1 MSHKLWR
8 YALIVHSRQ
17 NVIKFNHCSFTS
29 LRPTILEKPVRS
41 FRFVV
46 PSFNC
51 APPCLRYST
60 RHTDSLNPKTL
71 AQYLEILR
79 ADVAK
84 MRRVNLATL
93 SAALDQAR
101 FSPVGKYSQEDALFL
116 LQCCSMMPEKPRPEK
131 LALIELAW
139 PLVVRDQAPT
149 SQQLVRLLREY
160 RTNGKKL
167 DYVEF
172 MEKNAEVMDMTVFE
186 SLLYL
191 AAENGS
197 ADGMVQVLSAI
208 REKDLSLTEDVF
220 NALIL
225 GHSRCR
231 NLDNS
236 EQVFESMAAVNIVPS
251 SRTYKEMI
259 RAYIENTSPDK
270 AETILHA
277 KGKML
282 SEFQVFSII
291 RTAIR
296 RDDQSSVLEMAFK
309 LLSEEILCNRHII
322 PEIRNACVELIRA
335 NEARKAFRIIEQLHI
350 PKFSDHEDS
359 DSFATFFI
367 SELIRSGTPLEDVIE
382 MARKLKDSGR
392 NTRAVHVCCEVAL
405 RHESADALSY
415 LKELATIEELRP
427 HYFWPLFIRDFKT
440 NGESGVLQVVNEMY
454 DLKVTPDYETIA
466 NYILAKLPITM
477 TNVRSGIKELED
489 RGMKMAQLMP
499 PLISHLI
506 YEHRLTEAQELIE
519 TYPTKIKGQVM
530 VWPMITFVKNVRSNY
545 QSEFAP
551 LAKLLKAI
559 STKNPSDSDL
569 AGQLLLELIAMPS
582 RKFSY
587 EVMAAMLQQFRFH
600 SVGVSKISGDVVAQF
615 VAKCSDEALRVQLN
629 GLLDAICDGRLNAYT
644 SDHFDEHIQHPRD
657 MSLDELEC
665 HLVELQAKNANTRGN
680 YIIYYYPYFL
690 YISFS
695 KIIFQTFS
703 ILYQ

>member
-8 YALIVHSRQ
+8 YALLVHSRQ
-17 NVIKFNHCSFTS
+17 SVAQFHRNFHVPAITRCLERPMIGSS
-29 LRPTILEKPVRS
+29 LVRS
-41 FRFVV
+41 LNF
-46 PSFNC
+46 
-51 APPCLRYST
+51 APPCPRYST
-60 RHTDSLNPKTL
+60 RQPDSLIPKTL

-84 MRRVNLATL
+84 MRRVNSATL
-93 SAALDQAR
+93 SSALDQAR
-101 FSPVGKYSQEDALFL
+101 FSPVGKYSQEEALFL

-131 LALIELAW
+131 LAMVELAW
-139 PLVVRDQAPT
+139 PLVVRDQQPT

-167 DYVEF
+167 DYLEF
-172 MEKNAEVMDMTVFE
+172 MEKNAEVMDTPLFE

-208 REKDLSLTEDVF
+208 KAKELPLTEDVF

-236 EQVFESMAAVNIVPS
+236 EQVLEAMAAVNIAPTA
-251 SRTYKEMI
+251 RTYKEMI
-259 RAYIENTSPDK
+259 RAYIENTCPDK
-270 AETILHA
+270 AEHLLQA
-277 KGKML
+277 KGTLL
-282 SEFQVFSII
+282 SEYQVFSII

-296 RDDQSSVLEMAFK
+296 RDDQSSVLEMSFK

-382 MARKLKDSGR
+382 MARKLMDSGR
-392 NTRAVHVCCEVAL
+392 NTRALHVCCEVAL
-405 RHESADALSY
+405 RHESEDALSY
-415 LKELATIEELRP
+415 LKELATVEELRP
-427 HYFWPLFIRDFKT
+427 HYFWPLFIREFKS
-440 NGESGVLQVVNEMY
+440 NGESGILQIVKEMS

-466 NYILAKLPITM
+466 NYILAKIPITL
-477 TNVRSGIKELED
+477 TNVRMGIKELED
-489 RGMKMAQLMP
+489 RGAKMAHLMSP
-499 PLISHLI
+499 VISHLI
-506 YEHRLTEAQELIE
+506 YQNRLKDAQDIFE
-519 TYPTKIKGQVM
+519 TYSTKIKGQVLI
-530 VWPMITFVKNVRSNY
+530 WPMITFVKNVRSNY

-551 LAKLLKAI
+551 LAKLLKAVAEK
-559 STKNPSDSDL
+559 SPSDSDL
-569 AGQLLLELIAMPS
+569 GGQLLLELASMSS

-587 EVMAAMLQQFRFH
+587 EVMAALLQQFRMH
-600 SVGVSKISGDVVAQF
+600 SVGVSKISGDVVGQY
-615 VAKCSDEALRVQLN
+615 VAKCSEEPLREQLSN
-629 GLLDAICDGRLNAYT
+629 ILDGICDGRLNAYT
-644 SDHFDEHIQHPRD
+644 TDHFDEHIRHPRD

-665 HLVELQAKNANTRGN
+665 HLVELQAKNANTRG
-680 YIIYYYPYFL
+680 
-690 YISFS
+690 
-695 KIIFQTFS
+695 
-703 ILYQ
+703 

>member
-8 YALIVHSRQ
+8 YALLVHARRP
-17 NVIKFNHCSFTS
+17 VITCIRNIHAIAAIGTQ
-29 LRPTILEKPVRS
+29 KPVNQS
-41 FRFVV
+41 FVRGLNVV
-46 PSFNC
+46 TPYI
-51 APPCLRYST
+51 RYST
-60 RHTDSLNPKTL
+60 RQPDPLNPKTL

-93 SAALDQAR
+93 SSALDQAR

-139 PLVVRDQAPT
+139 PLVVRDQQPT
-149 SQQLVRLLREY
+149 SVQLVRLLREY

-167 DYVEF
+167 NYLEF
-172 MEKNAEVMDMTVFE
+172 MEEHAEIMDIPLFE

-208 REKDLSLTEDVF
+208 KAKDLPLTEGVF

-231 NLDNS
+231 NLNNS
-236 EQVFESMAAVNIVPS
+236 EQVLDTMAAANIVPS

-259 RAYIENTSPDK
+259 RAYIENTCPDQ
-270 AETILHA
+270 AEALLHA

-282 SEFQVFSII
+282 SEFQVLSVI

-296 RDDQSSVLEMAFK
+296 RDDQSRVLEMSFK

-322 PEIRNACVELIRA
+322 PEIRNACVELVRA

-392 NTRAVHVCCEVAL
+392 NTRALHVCCEVAL
-405 RHESADALSY
+405 RHESEDALSY
-415 LKELATIEELRP
+415 LKELSTIEGLRP
-427 HYFWPLFIRDFKT
+427 HYFWPLFIRDFKA
-440 NGESGVLQVVNEMY
+440 NGESGVLQVVKEMS
-454 DLKVTPDYETIA
+454 DLNVTLDYETMA
-466 NYILAKLPITM
+466 NYVLSKIPITL
-477 TNVRSGIKELED
+477 TNVRSCINELSD
-489 RGMKMAQLMP
+489 RGVKMAQLLS
-499 PLISHLI
+499 PLVSHLI
-506 YEHRLTEAQELIE
+506 YQNRLKDAQELIE
-519 TYPTKIKGQVM
+519 LYPTKIKGQVM
-530 VWPMITFVKNVRSNY
+530 LWPMLTFVKNVRSNF

-551 LAKLLKAI
+551 LAKLLKSIADK
-559 STKNPSDSDL
+559 SLSDSDL
-569 AGQLLLELIAMPS
+569 AGQLLLELVAMPS
-582 RKFSY
+582 RKLSY
-587 EVMAAMLQQFRFH
+587 EVMSSLLQQFRSH
-600 SVGVSKISGDVVAQF
+600 SVGISKISGDVVAQY
-615 VAKCSDEALRVQLN
+615 VAKCSDEPLKEQLSR
-629 GLLDAICDGRLNAYT
+629 LLQTICDGRLNAFT
-644 SDHFDEHIQHPRD
+644 TDHFDEHIRHPRD

-665 HLVELQAKNANTRGN
+665 HLVELQAKNANTRG
-680 YIIYYYPYFL
+680 
-690 YISFS
+690 
-695 KIIFQTFS
+695 
-703 ILYQ
+703 

>member
-1 MSHKLWR
+1 MLHNIWRSAVLVHLRQHVVRFHRNSHFA
-8 YALIVHSRQ
+8 ALRT
-17 NVIKFNHCSFTS
+17 SF
-29 LRPTILEKPVRS
+29 EKPVS
-41 FRFVV
+41 CSVEL
-46 PSFNC
+46 SLNLSH
-51 APPCLRYST
+51 PCRTYST
-60 RHTDSLNPKTL
+60 RPPDTLNPKTL

-79 ADVAK
+79 ADNAK
-84 MRRVNLATL
+84 MRRVNSSTL
-93 SAALDQAR
+93 SSALDQAR

-139 PLVVRDQAPT
+139 PLVVRDQQPT
-149 SQQLVRLLREY
+149 SLQLVKLLREY

-167 DYVEF
+167 NYVEF
-172 MEKNAEVMDMTVFE
+172 MEKNAEVIDIALFE

-208 REKDLSLTEDVF
+208 KAKDLPLTENVF

-236 EQVFESMAAVNIVPS
+236 EQVLHTMSAANIVPS

-270 AETILHA
+270 AESLLKA
-277 KGKML
+277 KGKLL
-282 SEFQVFSII
+282 SELQVFSII

-296 RDDQSSVLEMAFK
+296 RDDQSRVLEMSFK

-382 MARKLKDSGR
+382 MARKLRDSGR
-392 NTRAVHVCCEVAL
+392 NTRALHVCCEVAL
-405 RHESADALSY
+405 RHDSENALSY

-427 HYFWPLFIRDFKT
+427 HYFWPLFLRDFKT
-440 NGESGVLQVVNEMY
+440 NGESGVLQVVKEMY
-454 DLKVTPDYETIA
+454 DLKVTPDYETVV
-466 NYILAKLPITM
+466 NYMLAKIPITLS
-477 TNVRSGIKELED
+477 NVRNGIKELED
-489 RGMKMAQLMP
+489 RGAKMAHLMP
-499 PLISHLI
+499 PLVSHLI
-506 YEHRLTEAQELIE
+506 YQNRLRDAQDLVE
-519 TYPTKIKGQVM
+519 TYSTKIKSQVLI
-530 VWPMITFVKNVRSNY
+530 WPIITFVKNVRSNF

-559 STKNPSDSDL
+559 AEKCPSDSDI
-569 AGQLLLELIAMPS
+569 AGQLLLELIAIPS

-587 EVMAAMLQQFRFH
+587 EVMSALLQQFRSH
-600 SVGVSKISGDVVAQF
+600 SVSVSKVSGDVLAQY
-615 VAKCSDEALRVQLN
+615 VAKCNDEPVRSQLN

-644 SDHFDEHIQHPRD
+644 TDHFDEHIRHPRD

-665 HLVELQAKNANTRGN
+665 HLVELQAKNANERGWLV
-680 YIIYYYPYFL
+680 F
-690 YISFS
+690 
-695 KIIFQTFS
+695 TF
-703 ILYQ
+703 